1 MTKKLSGKVALVT
14 GGSRGIGAASARA
27 LADEGADVAISYVAS
42 PEKAEA
48 VVGELKARGVKAR
61 AFRADQ
67 ASAKDV
73 TKLVND
79 VAREFGHLDILVNN
93 AGVANGGAIDDANV
107 DTAALERQDQ
117 VNVHGVIAAIR
128 AASQLMG
135 EGGRIVTVG
144 SMLADRASFPGLADY
159 VATKSAVVGYTKGAA
174 RDLGPRG
181 ITVNVVQPGSIDTD
195 MNPKDGGEFAETQR
209 KQHALQRFGRPEEV
223 AAGVVFLASP
233 EASFVTGTVLNVD
246 GGGGGGGGAGPAP
259 PPPPPPPGPPPP
271 PPPPPP
277 LQSGNHFHDRT
288 QTFCKTRR
296 RRSRL
301 AQGQASFLVRK
312 PL

>member
-27 LADEGADVAISYVAS
+27 LAEEGADIAISYVAS
-42 PEKAEA
+42 PDKAEA
-48 VVGELKARGVKAR
+48 VVADLKSRGVNAR
-61 AFRADQ
+61 AYRADQ
-67 ASAKDV
+67 ASAEEV
-73 TKLVND
+73 EQLVNK
-79 VAREFGHLDILVNN
+79 VADDFGHLDILVNN
-93 AGVANGGAIDDANV
+93 AGVAAGGATDDAKA
-107 DTAALERQDQ
+107 DTDALERQDQ

-159 VATKSAVVGYTKGAA
+159 VATKAAVVGYTKGAA

-181 ITVNVVQPGSIDTD
+181 ITVNVVQPGSINTD
-195 MNPKDGGEFAETQR
+195 MNPDDDRDFAEAQR

-246 GGGGGGGGAGPAP
+246 GGFGA
-259 PPPPPPPGPPPP
+259 
-271 PPPPPP
+271 
-277 LQSGNHFHDRT
+277 
-288 QTFCKTRR
+288 
-296 RRSRL
+296 
-301 AQGQASFLVRK
+301 
-312 PL
+312 

>member
-14 GGSRGIGAASARA
+14 GGSRGIGAASALA
-27 LADEGADVAISYVAS
+27 LAEEGATVVISYNAS

-48 VVGELKARGVKAR
+48 VVNRIKAKGVQAR
-61 AFRADQ
+61 ALKADQ
-67 ASAKDV
+67 ASTADV
-73 TKLVND
+73 EKLVND
-79 VAREFGHLDILVNN
+79 VAAEFGHLDILVNN
-93 AGVANGGAIDDANV
+93 AGIAAGGAVDDPSADV
-107 DTAALERQDQ
+107 AALDRVDA
-117 VNVHGVIAAIR
+117 VNVHGVMAAIR
-128 AASQLMG
+128 AASKLMG

-159 VATKSAVVGYTKGAA
+159 VASKAAVVGYTKGAA

-209 KQHALQRFGRPEEV
+209 SLHALQRFGKPEEV

-246 GGGGGGGGAGPAP
+246 GGFNA
-259 PPPPPPPGPPPP
+259 
-271 PPPPPP
+271 
-277 LQSGNHFHDRT
+277 
-288 QTFCKTRR
+288 
-296 RRSRL
+296 
-301 AQGQASFLVRK
+301 
-312 PL
+312 